1 MTRVLTLAC
10 LLACGHVIAA
20 SESSAQAIAFNC
32 QTCHDPEVQA
42 EDQGIPDLSRLS
54 RSQLYK
60 ALLDFKYGPSSATL
74 MPRLVRGFSDDELR
88 AIAET
93 LQP

>member
-1 MTRVLTLAC
+1 LTRVLTLAC
-10 LLACGHVIAA
+10 LLACGHVIASA
-20 SESSAQAIAFNC
+20 SSAQAIAFNC
-32 QTCHDPEVQA
+32 QTCHTPEVQT
-42 EDQGIPDLSRLS
+42 EDEGIPDLSRLS
-54 RSQLYK
+54 RSQLYQ

-93 LQP
+93 LRP